1 VLGFTIADA
10 ERAGATGEELRAD
23 GFFEGTDARRSDAEE
38 ILEGV
43 LLHAANAYQESKLRH
58 LGAIL
63 PSLAVRPDVSAAD
76 GHWLIQLA
84 DRLTWRQL
92 VVLSIFS
99 DPPAECIAERD
110 VHHEESGDRGPT
122 GGLRDEVEELGA
134 LGLVGVIRT
143 DGAVVRAGGTWGST
157 GSIWGT
163 PLGQWRLT
171 TQGRLIV
178 EMAKLDQIDDDMRGP
193 IMDELLL

>member
-43 LLHAANAYQESKLRH
+43 L

-134 LGLVGVIRT
+134 LGLVGVIST